1 MKMPTR
7 SLSFKV
13 KALLVLGGLQLLGL
27 LVLGFLAYEQSR
39 EALEKLA
46 KDKLE
51 LTMKGVSKDLED
63 YIRDESRLVLLI
75 SRMPPIHEM
84 VTRSGVAATTRPGPC
99 YPVSRCRTFE
109 NLFGVRHQ

>member
-46 KDKLE
+46 QPLQ
-51 LTMKGVSKDLED
+51 S
-63 YIRDESRLVLLI
+63 VLI
-75 SRMPPIHEM
+75 VYFS
-84 VTRSGVAATTRPGPC
+84 PC
-99 YPVSRCRTFE
+99 AIQE
-109 NLFGVRHQ
+109 